1 MTQPT
6 EYEQASYND
15 SGGAQFGRTST
26 DLISFYGATPVAR
39 PLTALTLDVSTVSTN
54 SISTLACVV
63 TSWMFQSQAEINNF
77 INAVSTMQYTM
88 KQLGLIA

>member
-1 MTQPT
+1 MAQPT
-6 EYEQASYND
+6 EYEQVSYNAPD
-15 SGGAQFGRTST
+15 GAQFGRTST
-26 DLISFYGATPVAR
+26 ELIAFYGATPVAR
-39 PLTALTLDVSTVSTN
+39 PLTGLTLDVSTISTN